1 MKAGSRAGVGKIID
15 AEFGG
20 KNADD
25 RYCAACRERYP
36 RRSTLCPRCGGA
48 LVLWATHAAHK
59 EKVRR
64 RSRSLQAVAALLA
77 FVALLVLSFVVR

>member
-1 MKAGSRAGVGKIID
+1 MGKIID

-36 RRSTLCPRCGGA
+36 RRSSLCPRCGGG
-48 LVLWATHAAHK
+48 LVLWATQAARDQR
-59 EKVRR
+59 VQRR
-64 RSRSLQAVAALLA
+64 TRTMQAGAALLA
-77 FVALLVLSFVVR
+77 FLALFILSLVLR